1 MTAEARALAA
11 GRDVVDVVV
20 VGAGPCGLAAAIS
33 AMRAGLSV
41 VVLDKGPVVSTI
53 VEYPTYATFFS
64 TAEKLSVGGLPF
76 ILAETKPTRKDAL
89 AYYRGVV
96 RHFGVP
102 VRQYET
108 VAAIEGRAPRLLV
121 RSVRRS
127 GAERVTR
134 CRAVIVATG
143 YFGRPN
149 LLGVPGEELPHVS
162 HVYREGHEAFDQTT
176 LVVGGGNSAAEA
188 ALELYRTGARVTL
201 VHFGRA
207 WDKRIKPW
215 VLPDITNRMAEGS
228 IAACWESRVVEIGPD
243 AVLVQGPDGVQTVPA
258 DHVYLLT
265 GFAPDTAL
273 LEATGVAIDR
283 ATGIP
288 AHDPATFETNVRGV
302 YMVGVLV
309 AGYDANQVFIENG
322 RFHGDR
328 IVAHLTGEGRV
339 GEVLISDDP
348 DS

>member
-1 MTAEARALAA
+1 MNY
-11 GRDVVDVVV
+11 VDVVV

-33 AMRAGLSV
+33 GLRAGLTV
-41 VVLDKGPVVSTI
+41 AVLDRGPVVSTI
-53 VEYPTYATFFS
+53 VEYPLYATFFS
-64 TAEKLSVGGLPF
+64 TAEKLSIGGLPF
-76 ILAETKPTRKDAL
+76 ILAESKPTRKDAL
-89 AYYRGVV
+89 AYYRAAV
-96 RHFGVP
+96 RHFGIA

-108 VAAIEGRAPRLLV
+108 AVAIEGRAPRLVV

-127 GAERVTR
+127 GEARATR

-143 YFGRPN
+143 YFGTPN
-149 LLGVPGEELPHVS
+149 RLGVPGEALPHVS
-162 HVYREGHEAFDQTT
+162 HVYREGHEAFEQATV
-176 LVVGGGNSAAEA
+176 VVGGGNSAAEA
-188 ALELYRTGARVTL
+188 ALDLYRTGARVTL
-201 VHFGRA
+201 VHFGKV

-228 IAACWESRVVEIGPD
+228 IGACWESRVVEITPD
-243 AVLVQGPDGVQTVPA
+243 AVVVQGPAGVQRVAA
-258 DHVYLLT
+258 DHVYLMT

-273 LEATGVAIDR
+273 LAATGVHIDPT
-283 ATGIP
+283 TGIP
-288 AHDPATFETNVRGV
+288 AHDPATYETNVRGV

-328 IVAHLTGEGRV
+328 IVAHLTGSGRV
-339 GEVLISDDP
+339 GDAMISDDP

>member
-1 MTAEARALAA
+1 M
-11 GRDVVDVVV
+11 DFVDVVI

-41 VVLDKGPVVSTI
+41 AVLDKGPVCNTI
-53 VEYPTYATFFS
+53 VHYPTYATFFS
-64 TAEKLSVGGLPF
+64 TAEKLSIGGLPF

-89 AYYRGVV
+89 AYYRGAV
-96 RHFGVP
+96 RHFGIP
-102 VRQYET
+102 VRQFET
-108 VAAIEGRAPRLLV
+108 AVAIDGRAPQLVV
-121 RSVRRS
+121 RSRRRS
-127 GAERVTR
+127 GVERATR

-143 YFGRPN
+143 YFGTPN
-149 LLGVPGEELPHVS
+149 KIGVPGEDLPHVK
-162 HVYREGHEAFDQTT
+162 HVYHEAHEAFEQDVV
-176 LVVGGGNSAAEA
+176 VVGGGNSAAEA

-201 VHFGRA
+201 VHFGPT

-215 VLPDITNRMAEGS
+215 VLPDVTNRIAEGS
-228 IAACWESRVVEIGPD
+228 IAACWESRVEEIRPD
-243 AVLVQGPDGVQTVPA
+243 VVVVRGRDGAQELAA
-258 DHVYLLT
+258 DHVYLMT
-265 GFAPDTAL
+265 GFAPDTSL
-273 LEATGVAIDR
+273 LEATGVRIDP

-288 AHDPATFETNVRGV
+288 AHDPATFETNVHGV

-328 IVAHLTGEGRV
+328 IVAHLTGSGRV
-339 GEVLISDDP
+339 GEVLVSHDP

>member
-1 MTAEARALAA
+1 M
-11 GRDVVDVVV
+11 DFVDVVV

-33 AMRAGLSV
+33 AMRAGMSV
-41 VVLDKGPVVSTI
+41 AVLDKGPVCSTI
-53 VEYPTYATFFS
+53 THYPTYATFFS
-64 TAEKLSVGGLPF
+64 TAEKLSIGGLPF
-76 ILAETKPTRKDAL
+76 ILAETKPTRKEAL

-96 RHFGVP
+96 RHFAIP

-108 VAAIEGRAPRLLV
+108 ALAIEGKAPQLVV
-121 RSVRRS
+121 RSRKRS
-127 GAERVTR
+127 GTERTTR

-143 YFGRPN
+143 YFGTPN
-149 LLGVPGEELPHVS
+149 RIGVPGEDLPHVT
-162 HVYREGHEAFDQTT
+162 HTYHEAHEAFEQDVV
-176 LVVGGGNSAAEA
+176 VVGGGNSAAEA
-188 ALELYRTGARVTL
+188 ALDLYRTGARVTV
-201 VHFGRA
+201 VHFGPS

-215 VLPDITNRMAEGS
+215 VLPDITNRIHEGS
-228 IAACWESRVVEIGPD
+228 IAACWNSRVAEIRPES
-243 AVLVQGPDGVQTVPA
+243 VIVQSADGAQELPA

-265 GFAPDTAL
+265 GFAPDTSL
-273 LEATGVAIDR
+273 LASTGVRIDP

-328 IVAHLTGEGRV
+328 IVAHLTGSGRV
-339 GEVLISDDP
+339 GEVLVSADP